1 MNKLAHGIAL
11 EVSDP
16 NLRRQVVE
24 YLRKRGMRI
33 RQDWEKVVVLAR
45 GNEEETARAVHVLVN
60 DFVATL
66 PDQALASLVQSDDK
80 KIMITLKGV
89 VEDSHHALS
98 LTKFMIADLHPF
110 CDIGSLLALNWMRTA
125 AASVEKLGS
134 SDDEVIRLAVHEGLD
149 GLLLHRQTCEI
160 CLARHSDARAP
171 SFP

>member
-11 EVSDP
+11 EVADP
-16 NLRRQVVE
+16 NLRNQVVE

-33 RQDWEKVVVLAR
+33 RQDWEKVLVLAR
-45 GNEEETARAVHVLVN
+45 GNEVK
-60 DFVATL
+60 DFVSTL
-66 PDQALASLVQSDDK
+66 PNEALASLVQSDDK
-80 KIMITLKGV
+80 KIMITLKGA
-89 VEDSHHALS
+89 VEDSHHALP

-110 CDIGSLLALNWMRTA
+110 CEIGSLLALNWMRTA